1 MIREQALTFPCA
13 DDTLLGIVSHPAE
26 NSGGL
31 GVIIVVGGPQ
41 YRVGSHRQ
49 FALLAR
55 HLAAAGIPA
64 LRFDVRGM
72 GDSSGTP
79 REFTTLDDDIAS
91 AIDALQAAC
100 PAVRQVVLWGLCDAA
115 SAALLYWQRRADPRL
130 AGLALIN
137 PWVRS
142 EAGLAQARIRHYY
155 RQRLLQPA
163 FWRKLASGRLAP
175 LRALRDGWRNL
186 RLARRAK
193 RSADLGFQ
201 PLMAQALHHFPG
213 ELLFVLSGQDI
224 TAQEFADWADREL
237 ADLDWR
243 TRQGWQVH
251 VLAEADHTFS
261 DPASQATLEAHT
273 VAWLRR
279 PPALAAAIT
288 EASS

>member
-1 MIREQALTFPCA
+1 MIREQAITFPCA
-13 DDTLLGIVSHPAE
+13 GQTLLGIVSHPDDA
-26 NSGGL
+26 GGDT
-31 GVIIVVGGPQ
+31 GVVIVVGGPQ

-55 HLAAAGIPA
+55 HLAAAGMPV

-72 GDSSGTP
+72 GDSSGAP
-79 REFTTLDDDIAS
+79 RAFSELDDDIGA
-91 AIDALQAAC
+91 AITALQEAC
-100 PAVRQVVLWGLCDAA
+100 PAAQRIVLWGLCDAA
-115 SAALLYWQRRADPRL
+115 SASLLYWQRQRDPRL

-142 EAGLAQARIRHYY
+142 EAGLAQARIKHYY
-155 RQRLLQPA
+155 RQRLMQPA

-193 RSADLGFQ
+193 RAADLGFQ

-213 ELLFVLSGQDI
+213 ALLCVLSGQDI
-224 TAQEFADWADREL
+224 TAQEFADWADHEL

-243 TRQGWQVH
+243 RRRGWQIH
-251 VLAEADHTFS
+251 TLDAADHTFS
-261 DPASQATLEAHT
+261 DPDCQAMLEAHT
-273 VAWLRR
+273 LAWLD
-279 PPALAAAIT
+279 AAIT
-288 EASS
+288 QASS